1 MARRMIQLDQEKL
14 NCSICLDLLKDPVTI
29 PCGHNYCMSCIKEY
43 WNKRDERAT
52 NICPQCRQNFIPRP
66 ALVKNTML
74 ADLLEEQKKTGLKG
88 TSSDISYAGPEDISC
103 DFCTGIK
110 VKASK
115 TCLTCMASY
124 CEQHLQPH
132 YTVTPLKKHQLADA
146 TSKLQENICMLH
158 DEMMKIF
165 CRTDKQSICYHCAMS
180 DHKGH
185 DTVCAAT
192 ERAERQTKLQVN
204 QQKVQQRIQDTEK
217 DIKVLQQRVEA
228 INLSADEAVRKSEK
242 FFNEM
247 KDLIV
252 ERSCEVNQQIR
263 SQQETEVRQAK
274 DLEVELQQEIAKLR
288 KKDNEMETLSHTE
301 DHLHFLTNYPSVSQI
316 TDFSNNDLPSLC
328 CFDNVAVAV
337 SHARDKVQAV
347 LTEEG
352 AKIYQTVTEAG
363 SLQAE
368 PKTRAQFLRYSC
380 QIILDPNTAHQQLS
394 LSLNNTKAT
403 LLKIPIKYLSH
414 PERFFERWQ
423 VLSKEGLTGRCYWEV
438 EWSGVVYIAVA
449 YKSIKRT
456 GTINECGFGKNDKS
470 WALICK
476 TGHNAFRHK
485 DISTVIS
492 ANLSSR
498 IGVYLDYRA
507 GTLSFYSISDT
518 MTLIHRVQT
527 TFTQPLYP
535 GFWLPETGGSTAKL
549 CKSSRLSSRQEF
561 KE

>member
-1 MARRMIQLDQEKL
+1 
-14 NCSICLDLLKDPVTI
+14 
-29 PCGHNYCMSCIKEY
+29 
-43 WNKRDERAT
+43 
-52 NICPQCRQNFIPRP
+52 
-66 ALVKNTML
+66 ML
-74 ADLLEEQKKTGLKG
+74 ADLVEEQKKTGYKG
-88 TSSDISYAGPEDISC
+88 TSFDLSYAGPEDVSC

-115 TCLTCMASY
+115 SCLMCMASF
-124 CEQHLQPH
+124 CERHLQPH
-132 YTVTPLKKHQLADA
+132 YTVTPLKKHQLIDA
-146 TSKLQENICMLH
+146 TSKLQEKICPLH

-165 CRTDKQSICYHCAMS
+165 CRTDQQGICYRCTMN

-192 ERAERQTKLQVN
+192 EKAERQTELQVN
-204 QQKVQQRIQDTEK
+204 QQKVQQSIQDREK

-228 INLSADEAVRKSEK
+228 INLSADKAVRESEK

-247 KDLIV
+247 KHLIV

-263 SQQETEVRQAK
+263 SQQETEVRQVK
-274 DLEVELQQEIAKLR
+274 KLEAELRQEIAELR
-288 KKDNEMETLSHTE
+288 GKDNEMETLSHTE
-301 DHLHFLTNYPSVSQI
+301 DYLQFLINYPSVSQI
-316 TDFSNNDLPSLC
+316 TDFPNIDLPSLC
-328 CFDNVAVAV
+328 CFDDVAVAV
-337 SHARDKVQAV
+337 SHARDKMQAV

-352 AKIYQTVTEAG
+352 AKIYKTVSEAA

-380 QIILDPNTAHQQLS
+380 QITLDPNTAHQQLS
-394 LSLNNTKAT
+394 LSLNNTKARISKT
-403 LLKIPIKYLSH
+403 PINYSSH

-456 GTINECGFGKNDKS
+456 GTMKECGFGSNDKS

-476 TGHNAFRHK
+476 NGHNVYRHK
-485 DISTVIS
+485 GISTVIS

-498 IGVYLDYRA
+498 IGVYLDHRA

-527 TFTQPLYP
+527 TFTQPLYL
-535 GFWLPETGGSTAKL
+535 GFWLPEIGGSTAQL
-549 CKSSRLSSRQEF
+549 CEI
-561 KE
+561 